1 MYTKMNCLIRVLQYG
16 VNQLYIPTRTES
28 AANSPLVE
36 GKNIEK
42 CQSMITH
49 AGRARF
55 REVSTIILCLGNI
68 SKFRQVVTK
77 EKHSHVEVRP
87 YKYEV
92 LFG

>member
-16 VNQLYIPTRTES
+16 VNQLYIPTRSES
-28 AANSPLVE
+28 AANSPLAE
-36 GKNIEK
+36 GKEYRKISINDHTRW
-42 CQSMITH
+42 SRSLSR
-49 AGRARF
+49 GF
-55 REVSTIILCLGNI
+55 NYILCLGNI

>member
-1 MYTKMNCLIRVLQYG
+1 MALINYTSLRELKVLPIRHLWRV
-16 VNQLYIPTRTES
+16 
-28 AANSPLVE
+28 
-36 GKNIEK
+36 KNIEK
-42 CQSMITH
+42 FQSMITH

-77 EKHSHVEVRP
+77 EKHSQVEVRP

>member
-1 MYTKMNCLIRVLQYG
+1 MALINYTSLRELKVLPIRHLWRV
-16 VNQLYIPTRTES
+16 
-28 AANSPLVE
+28 
-36 GKNIEK
+36 KNIEK
-42 CQSMITH
+42 FQSMITL
-49 AGRARF
+49 AGRARL

>member
-1 MYTKMNCLIRVLQYG
+1 MALINYTSLRELKVLPIRHLWRV
-16 VNQLYIPTRTES
+16 
-28 AANSPLVE
+28 
-36 GKNIEK
+36 KNIEK
-42 CQSMITH
+42 FQSMITH

-77 EKHSHVEVRP
+77 EKYSHVEVRP